1 MTVVT
6 SDLSTVGVYNLSLE
20 IKLTD
25 YPMVPAVTKNFKIT
39 ITCTVTTLTFT
50 SNPPA
55 STSLEV
61 GVDPDPHDMTFAISK
76 TPNCV
81 QDPTFTLA
89 STPAAAFSSRTINAD
104 GESGYVR
111 IAGYLLPDGGTY
123 SMSLKADLDVATV
136 TNVFIV
142 KIIDPCI
149 RAIFEMV
156 PSPTLDMTITMPTSG
171 PST

>member
-1 MTVVT
+1 MGLKLQLVKDEKV
-6 SDLSTVGVYNLSLE
+6 LFE
-20 IKLTD
+20 IGSI
-25 YPMVPAVTKNFKIT
+25 TKTFTIT

-61 GVDPDPHDMTFAISK
+61 GVDTQPHDMNFAISK

-104 GESGYVR
+104 GERGYVR
-111 IAGYLLPDGGTY
+111 ITGIPLSDQGSY
-123 SMSLKADLDVATV
+123 SM
-136 TNVFIV
+136 
-142 KIIDPCI
+142 
-149 RAIFEMV
+149 
-156 PSPTLDMTITMPTSG
+156 TLT
-171 PST
+171 

>member
-55 STSLEV
+55 NTSLEV

-89 STPAAAFSSRTINAD
+89 STPAAAFSSRTINVD

-111 IAGYLLPDGGTY
+111 ITGLTL
-123 SMSLKADLDVATV
+123 AD
-136 TNVFIV
+136 
-142 KIIDPCI
+142 
-149 RAIFEMV
+149 
-156 PSPTLDMTITMPTSG
+156 
-171 PST
+171 